1 MKKQN
6 NKGFTLIELLVV
18 VAIIGILAA
27 VGVVAYSGYTSSAK
41 KAGTKSNHASVVK
54 YVAAELKKCELGD
67 TGVMKGKDGKLK
79 LTCSERKVA
88 DKVADGA
95 VAALAE
101 FKNTYGTVNSLTTA
115 VRKGAKFATSSA
127 CTTSTE
133 GVTRV
138 TNTTS
143 AVTVSSCPGTG
154 EDPLNDEFIIE

>member
-67 TGVMKGKDGKLK
+67 TSVMKDKAGTFK
-79 LTCSERKVA
+79 LTCSERKTA
-88 DKVADGA
+88 DKVATGA
-95 VAALAE
+95 TGALAE

-115 VRKGAKFATSSA
+115 VRAGAKFTSKTD
-127 CTTSTE
+127 CTTTTE

-138 TNTTS
+138 ANTTTQ
-143 AVTVSSCPGTG
+143 VTVSSCPGNG
-154 EDPLNDEFIIE
+154 EDPLNDTFLIE

>member
-67 TGVMKGKDGKLK
+67 TSVMKDKAGTLQ
-79 LTCSERKVA
+79 LTCSERKTA
-88 DKVADGA
+88 DKVAEGA
-95 VAALAE
+95 TKALAE

-115 VRKGAKFATSSA
+115 VRKGAKFSA
-127 CTTSTE
+127 KTDCTTTTE

-138 TNTTS
+138 ANTTS
-143 AVTVSSCPGTG
+143 QVTVSSCPGSG
-154 EDPLNDEFIIE
+154 EDPLNDAFLIE

>member
-1 MKKQN
+1 
-6 NKGFTLIELLVV
+6 VP
-18 VAIIGILAA
+18 
-27 VGVVAYSGYTSSAK
+27 K

-79 LTCSERKVA
+79 LTCSERKTA

-115 VRKGAKFATSSA
+115 VRKGAKFADQSA
-127 CTTSTE
+127 CTTTTE